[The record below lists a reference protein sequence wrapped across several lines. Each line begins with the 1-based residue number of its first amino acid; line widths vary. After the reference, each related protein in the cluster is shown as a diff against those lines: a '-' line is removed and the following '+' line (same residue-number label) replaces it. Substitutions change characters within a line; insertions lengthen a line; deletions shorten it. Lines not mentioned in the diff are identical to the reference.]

1 MKTKI
6 YTLLA
11 GLVLITGFTFAQTAR
26 VQIIHNS
33 ADAAA
38 SPVDIYVNGTLAF
51 DDVPFRAATPFT
63 TVPAGVT
70 LSVGVAPGNSTSVND
85 TIVNFNV
92 TFSNNETYV
101 VVADGI
107 VSPTG
112 YSPSQ
117 PFGLSVYGMGRETAS
132 NTLNTDVLVHHGSTD
147 APTVDV
153 YETGVGAGLIV
164 DDLAYTDFA
173 GYLELPTA
181 DYTLEIRDQ
190 TGMTT
195 VATYSA
201 PLSTLNLGGEA
212 LVVVA
217 SGFLNPANNSNG
229 PAFGLYVA
237 LASGGA
243 LVALPEVQTARVQ
256 IIHNSADAAASPV
269 DIYVEGALAFDD
281 VPFRAATAFT
291 TVPAG
296 VTLNVGIAP
305 GNSTSVNDTIVNFPV
320 TFANNETYVV
330 VADGIVSPTGY
341 SPAQPFGLAVYGMG
355 REMASNSMN
364 TDVLVH
370 HGSTDAPTVDVYE
383 TGVGAGLIVDDLAYT
398 DFAGYL
404 ELPTADYTL
413 EIRDETG
420 TTTVASYE
428 APLSTLGLDG
438 QALVVV
444 ASGFL
449 DPTNN
454 SNGPAFGLYVA
465 LAAGGPLVALP
476 VSTPNSV
483 SEVNATTVKMYP
495 NPATDI
501 VRIEGVDLTTVNVS
515 LYDMAGRNIA
525 NALQINGNSLDITK
539 LENGMYQMVL
549 INSEE
554 EVTTLKLVKN

>member
-117 PFGLSVYGMGRETAS
+117 PFGLSVYGMGRE
-132 NTLNTDVLVHHGSTD
+132 
-147 APTVDV
+147 
-153 YETGVGAGLIV
+153 
-164 DDLAYTDFA
+164 
-173 GYLELPTA
+173 
-181 DYTLEIRDQ
+181 
-190 TGMTT
+190 
-195 VATYSA
+195 
-201 PLSTLNLGGEA
+201 
-212 LVVVA
+212 
-217 SGFLNPANNSNG
+217 
-229 PAFGLYVA
+229 
-237 LASGGA
+237 
-243 LVALPEVQTARVQ
+243 
-256 IIHNSADAAASPV
+256 
-269 DIYVEGALAFDD
+269 
-281 VPFRAATAFT
+281 
-291 TVPAG
+291 
-296 VTLNVGIAP
+296 
-305 GNSTSVNDTIVNFPV
+305 
-320 TFANNETYVV
+320 
-330 VADGIVSPTGY
+330 
-341 SPAQPFGLAVYGMG
+341 
-355 REMASNSMN
+355 MASNSLN

-420 TTTVASYE
+420 TTTVASYQ

>member
-525 NALQINGNSLDITK
+525 NALQINGNSLDISK